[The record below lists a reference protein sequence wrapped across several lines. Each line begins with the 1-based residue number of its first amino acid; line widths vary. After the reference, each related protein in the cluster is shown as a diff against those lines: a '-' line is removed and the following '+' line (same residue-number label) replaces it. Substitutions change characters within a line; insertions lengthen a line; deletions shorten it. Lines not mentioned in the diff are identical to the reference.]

1 MSEIKLTE
9 FENPEIYLST
19 KPEKD
24 VLFAKI
30 CIAKQRSS
38 CFRTLPSLINFFK
51 GNTERLQQVKNGFE
65 LMDRINLLRFAF
77 LQSVPKMVRSRIGSF
92 DVYLNLTAE
101 RSCKN
106 MTVKI
111 GDNIYAVCDSVG
123 LAIVSCNHEQ
133 QMRKHFKICKGGVF
147 LDVGA
152 HVGKYSI
159 ALSKIVGPHGLVA
172 AIEPHPENFRVLKQ
186 NIKLNDLKNV
196 VPYNL
201 AAWNEECTL
210 TFFAG
215 DSSAAFSAEK
225 YNYRRSMIVQAI
237 PLDAIVRKLNCNRVD
252 LVKIDVEGAEYEVL
266 LGLENTLR
274 NFSPNVIVEVWKKNA
289 DKVAT
294 FFNNLGY
301 NVRTI
306 SEGGEYNIGSP
317 NYNWFV
323 DVLATPKLS

>member
-38 CFRTLPSLINFFK
+38 CFRTSPSLMNFFK
-51 GNTERLQQVKNGFE
+51 GNTKRLQQMKDGFG
-65 LMDRINLLRFAF
+65 LMGKLNLLLLAI
-77 LQSVPKMVRSRIGSF
+77 LQSVPNTVRSRIGRF
-92 DVYLNLTAE
+92 DVFLKYAVNSL
-101 RSCKN
+101 CKN
-106 MTVKI
+106 IIVKI
-111 GDNIYAVCDSVG
+111 GDCIYAVRDLMG
-123 LAIVSCNHEQ
+123 LEIVSYSFEPH
-133 QMRKHFKICKGGVF
+133 MRKHFTICRGGVF

-152 HVGKYSI
+152 HVGKYSV
-159 ALSKIVGPHGLVA
+159 AASKIVGSEGLVVA
-172 AIEPHPENFRVLKQ
+172 MEPSPENFRVLKQ

-201 AAWNEECTL
+201 AAWNEDCTL

-215 DSSAAFSAEK
+215 DSSAAFSVEK
-225 YNYRRSMIVQAI
+225 CYDRIPMIVQAI
-237 PLDAIVRKLNCNRVD
+237 PLDAIVSKLNCNRVD

-266 LGLENTLR
+266 LGLEDILR
-274 NFSPNVIVEVWKKNA
+274 NFSPKVIVEVWMKNM
-289 DKVAT
+289 DRVVA

-301 NVRTI
+301 TVNL
-306 SEGGEYNIGSP
+306 SEGSEFNIGSP
-317 NYNWFV
+317 NYTWYV
-323 DVLATPKLS
+323 DVLASPNLT